1 MKAETVRQLQKIAKP
16 IAFAKDEYIC
26 YEGAPGNEMYI
37 ILKGLVG
44 VYVTNAMGTLVEV
57 TQINVGDFFGEMAIF
72 DKLPRSATCIA
83 LEDTICVAI
92 NKNNILDFLC
102 QCPDMAEQILK
113 NMSTRIRKLNNDLYK
128 NSRQVSVKKV
138 DPFAIPDEYGFSHVV
153 KEPYQNPKYFSEFKQ
168 KCPVC
173 GKIITLTNMKRHL
186 MEVKNV
192 DLDGRINYMM
202 CDPLWY
208 EVMSCPHCYYS
219 NYSINFFN
227 VNEMAVDKIRKVLK
241 LQHAPVVKD
250 SLIKKTKFDEVVF
263 SYLQAIHINEMI
275 NGSDS
280 ALLGTLWLYLY
291 WLARDAGDDKF
302 RGYCVNKAIEKLKE
316 AIDENQ
322 IDDATTR
329 CSISLS
335 LASLYGVKNMTKQ
348 MKQYSDIALECID
361 DGVRGRAEKFVER
374 YLS

>member
-227 VNEMAVDKIRKVLK
+227 VNEMAVDKIRKVFK

-263 SYLQAIHINEMI
+263 SYLQAIHINEVI

>member
-1 MKAETVRQLQKIAKP
+1 MKPETVRQLQKIAKP
-16 IAFAKDEYIC
+16 IVFTKDEYIC
-26 YEGAPGNEMYI
+26 YEGEPGNEMYI

-44 VYVTNAMGTLVEV
+44 VYVTNAMGALVEV
-57 TQINVGDFFGEMAIF
+57 SQINVGDFFGEMAIF

-92 NKNNILDFLC
+92 NKDNLLDFLC

-128 NSRQVSVKKV
+128 NSRQVKVKKV
-138 DPFAIPDEYGFSHVV
+138 EPFAIPDEYGFSHVV

-173 GKIITLTNMKRHL
+173 GRIITLTNIKRHL

-202 CDPLWY
+202 SDPLWY
-208 EVMSCPHCYYS
+208 EIMTCPHCFYS
-219 NYSINFFN
+219 NYGINFFN
-227 VNEMAVDKIRKVLK
+227 INEIEVEKLRKLLK

-322 IDDATTR
+322 IDDAITR

>member
-1 MKAETVRQLQKIAKP
+1 MKPETVRQLQKIAKP
-16 IAFAKDEYIC
+16 IVFTKDEYIC
-26 YEGAPGNEMYI
+26 YEGEPGNEMYI

-44 VYVTNAMGTLVEV
+44 VYVTNAMGALVEV
-57 TQINVGDFFGEMAIF
+57 SQINVGDFFGEMAIF

-92 NKNNILDFLC
+92 NKDNLLDFLC

-128 NSRQVSVKKV
+128 NSRQVKVKKV
-138 DPFAIPDEYGFSHVV
+138 EPFAIPDEYGFSHVV

-173 GKIITLTNMKRHL
+173 GRIITLTNIKRHL

-202 CDPLWY
+202 SDPLWY
-208 EVMSCPHCYYS
+208 EIMTCPHCFYS
-219 NYSINFFN
+219 NYGINFFN
-227 VNEMAVDKIRKVLK
+227 INEIEVEKLRKLLK
-241 LQHAPVVKD
+241 LQHVPVVKD

-302 RGYCVNKAIEKLKE
+302 RGYCVKKAIEKLKE

-335 LASLYGVKNMTKQ
+335 LASLYGVKMMAKQ

-374 YLS
+374 YSS